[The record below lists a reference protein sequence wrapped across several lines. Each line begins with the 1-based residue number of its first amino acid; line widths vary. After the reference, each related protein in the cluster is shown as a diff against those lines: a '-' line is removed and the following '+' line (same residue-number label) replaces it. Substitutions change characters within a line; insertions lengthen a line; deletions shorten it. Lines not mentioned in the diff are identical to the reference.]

1 MKIGVLLEIEVVEQA
16 GDVPEVGIAA
26 EGARVPVHRRRDHQ
40 RVMALVSVVN
50 VSFQES
56 GCF

>member
-1 MKIGVLLEIEVVEQA
+1 
-16 GDVPEVGIAA
+16 VGIAA